1 MRQMHGSAQ
10 IISISRRL
18 APAHITR
25 YSIAP
30 TSINLLTRFCQMP
43 KINGNEIRPGNVL
56 EHNDGL
62 WSAVKVDHVK
72 PGKGGAFAQVELR
85 NLRNGSK
92 LNERFRS
99 ADKVERVRLEQ
110 KDQQFL
116 YEDGGMLVV
125 MDTETYEQVQLPSE
139 LLGERRP
146 FLQDG
151 MTIVVEFYEE
161 EALNATLPQKV
172 TCKIV
177 ETEPVVKGQTAANS
191 FKPAILDNG
200 VKVMVPPF
208 VGPDEDI
215 VVNTETMEYSER
227 A

>member
-1 MRQMHGSAQ
+1 
-10 IISISRRL
+10 
-18 APAHITR
+18 
-25 YSIAP
+25 
-30 TSINLLTRFCQMP
+30 MP

-56 EHNDGL
+56 EHNGGL
-62 WSAVKVDHVK
+62 WAAVKVDHVK
-72 PGKGGAFAQVELR
+72 PGKGGAFAQVEMK

-110 KDQQFL
+110 KDMQFL
-116 YEDGGMLVV
+116 YETDGMLVF
-125 MDTETYEQVQLPSE
+125 MDIETYDQVELSAD
-139 LLGERRP
+139 LLGDRRP

-151 MTIVVEFYEE
+151 MTIVVEFHEH
-161 EALNATLPQKV
+161 EALNATVPQKV
-172 TCKIV
+172 TCTIE

-200 VKVMVPPF
+200 VKITVPPF
-208 VGPDEDI
+208 VGQGEKI
-215 VVNTETMEYSER
+215 IVNTETMEYSER

>member
-1 MRQMHGSAQ
+1 
-10 IISISRRL
+10 
-18 APAHITR
+18 
-25 YSIAP
+25 
-30 TSINLLTRFCQMP
+30 MP

-56 EHNDGL
+56 EHNGGL
-62 WSAVKVDHVK
+62 WAAVKVDHVK
-72 PGKGGAFAQVELR
+72 PGKGGAFAQVEMK

-116 YEDGGMLVV
+116 YEDDGMLVV
-125 MDTETYEQVQLPSE
+125 MDTDTYDQVQIPAD
-139 LLGERRP
+139 LLGERRA

-151 MTIVVEFYEE
+151 MMIVVEYHES
-161 EALNATLPQKV
+161 EALNASLPQKV

-191 FKPAILDNG
+191 FKPALLDNG
-200 VKVMVPPF
+200 IKVSVPPF
-208 VGPDEDI
+208 VGQDEEI
-215 VVNTETMEYSER
+215 IVNTETMEYVER

>member
-1 MRQMHGSAQ
+1 
-10 IISISRRL
+10 
-18 APAHITR
+18 
-25 YSIAP
+25 
-30 TSINLLTRFCQMP
+30 MP

-56 EHNDGL
+56 AHESGL
-62 WSAVKVDHVK
+62 WAAVKVDHVK
-72 PGKGGAFAQVELR
+72 PGKGGAFAQVEMK
-85 NLRNGSK
+85 NLRTSSK
-92 LNERFRS
+92 LNHRFRS

-116 YEDGGMLVV
+116 YEDNGMLIF
-125 MDTETYEQVQLPSE
+125 MDTETFEQVQVSAD

-151 MTIVVEFYEE
+151 MTLVVEFYEE

-172 TCKIV
+172 TCQVI
-177 ETEPVVKGQTAANS
+177 ETEPVVKGQTAAKS
-191 FKPAILDNG
+191 FKPAILQNG

-208 VGPDEDI
+208 ISQDEQI
-215 VVNTETMEYSER
+215 VINTDTMEYSER